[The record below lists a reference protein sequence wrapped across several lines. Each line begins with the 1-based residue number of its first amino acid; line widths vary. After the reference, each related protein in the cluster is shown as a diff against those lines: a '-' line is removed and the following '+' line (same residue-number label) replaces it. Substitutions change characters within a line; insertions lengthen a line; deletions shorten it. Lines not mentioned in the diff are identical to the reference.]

1 MDNISVII
9 RNKNE
14 ERWIG
19 HTIQS
24 VIDSFDK
31 PEIIV
36 VNNNS
41 TDDSMGIVKLFNRDK
56 NLNNGG
62 NYTDIKI
69 YDIDTYS
76 PGKSLNYGVTKCSND
91 YILVLSAHCVLFRQN
106 LDRIKKQLEN
116 YCVVGGKQIP
126 IYRGKK
132 ITPRYV
138 WSNFKSTDEI
148 NLFSESENRYF
159 LHNAFA
165 YYKKDT
171 LLANPFDENLTSKE
185 ERYWIN
191 DMIGRGAESYYSA
204 DSKCY
209 HHYTTNGATWK
220 GLG

>member
-1 MDNISVII
+1 M
-9 RNKNE
+9 
-14 ERWIG
+14 
-19 HTIQS
+19 
-24 VIDSFDK
+24 
-31 PEIIV
+31 
-36 VNNNS
+36 
-41 TDDSMGIVKLFNRDK
+41 
-56 NLNNGG
+56 
-62 NYTDIKI
+62 
-69 YDIDTYS
+69 
-76 PGKSLNYGVTKCSND
+76 
-91 YILVLSAHCVLFRQN
+91 
-106 LDRIKKQLEN
+106 
-116 YCVVGGKQIP
+116 
-126 IYRGKK
+126 
-132 ITPRYV
+132 

-185 ERYWIN
+185 ERYWVN